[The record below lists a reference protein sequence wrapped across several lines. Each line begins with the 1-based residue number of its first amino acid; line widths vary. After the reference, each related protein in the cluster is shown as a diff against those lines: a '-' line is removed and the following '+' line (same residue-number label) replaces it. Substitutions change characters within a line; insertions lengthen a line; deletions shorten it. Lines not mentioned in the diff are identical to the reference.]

1 MELEQAIRTRRA
13 TREFTAEPVDQ
24 SQLRS
29 LIELAVLA
37 PSAMNTQTWSF
48 SVVRDREL
56 LQKISDASKRHL
68 LQTSSAGALSGE
80 LGQML
85 ENAKF
90 QIFYHAPAMIL
101 ISGMADDPWSQID
114 CALAAENLMLAAA
127 DAGLGTCWIGFAQG
141 WLGTD
146 EGKATLGQ
154 SASSVPVAPIIVGH
168 PKAPAQAVPR
178 KEPAVN
184 WIG

>member
-1 MELEQAIRTRRA
+1 MELEHAIRTRRA

-24 SQLRS
+24 AQLRS
-29 LIELAVLA
+29 LIDLAVLA
-37 PSAMNTQTWSF
+37 PSAMNRQTWSF
-48 SVVRDREL
+48 SVVRDRDL

-68 LQTSSAGALSGE
+68 LQTAPAGTLPDE
-80 LGQML
+80 LGQLMG
-85 ENAKF
+85 NAEF

-101 ISGMADDPWSQID
+101 ISGTADDPWSQID
-114 CALAAENLMLAAA
+114 CALAAENLMLAAV

-146 EGKATLGQ
+146 EGKATLGIP
-154 SASSVPVAPIIVGH
+154 ASSVPVAPIIVGH
-168 PKAPAQAVPR
+168 PTAPAQPVPR
-178 KEPAVN
+178 KEPAIN

>member
-1 MELEQAIRTRRA
+1 MNRQA
-13 TREFTAEPVDQ
+13 
-24 SQLRS
+24 
-29 LIELAVLA
+29 
-37 PSAMNTQTWSF
+37 WSF
-48 SVVRDREL
+48 SVVCDRDL

-68 LQTSSAGALSGE
+68 LQTAPTGAFPGE
-80 LGQML
+80 LGEML
-85 ENAKF
+85 GNPEF
-90 QIFYHAPAMIL
+90 QIFYHAPAMIV
-101 ISGMADDPWSQID
+101 ISALADDPWSEID

-127 DAGLGTCWIGFAQG
+127 AAGLGTCWIGFAQG

-146 EGKATLGQ
+146 EGKATLGL